1 MKTLIISAVLA
12 AATVG
17 CLCLRDL
24 TNPTNQQFS
33 EIELANIEA
42 LATTEPNNQCPGMCQ
57 EWNDKGGGVSHA
69 IAVATKA
76 SALNTARCIK

>member
-57 EWNDKGGGVSHA
+57 EWNDKGGGG
-69 IAVATKA
+69 IACDCGRHEGKCTKY
-76 SALNTARCIK
+76 CPMY